1 MIVRGL
7 KQLKGRPLDRAYLID
22 AFELCLVSALIYA
35 RYGWRYADLLTLRIV
50 MNKYK
55 TVSDYLHRD
64 DEDKSSDADF
74 CRQWEFVGEL
84 VDKCM
89 PHLNKYQVARLEAKF
104 IDIAEKDT
112 PEKLE
117 ADLQR
122 WLHERK

>member
-1 MIVRGL
+1 MIRDL
-7 KQLKGRPLDRAYLID
+7 KQQKGLPLDRAYLID
-22 AFELCLVSALIYA
+22 AFELCRISAGVYA
-35 RYGWRYADLLTLRIV
+35 RYRWRYADLLTLRIA

-64 DEDKSSDADF
+64 DEDKSPDTVLA
-74 CRQWEFVGEL
+74 RRWELVGEL

-89 PHLNKYQVARLEAKF
+89 PDLTDKQVARLGAKLLE
-104 IDIAEKDT
+104 IAEHDT

-122 WLHERK
+122 WLHESR

>member
-1 MIVRGL
+1 MIQDL
-7 KQLKGRPLDRAYLID
+7 KQQKGLPLDRAYLID
-22 AFELCLVSALIYA
+22 TFELCRISARVYA
-35 RYGWRYADLLTLRIV
+35 RYRWRYADLLTLRIA

-55 TVSDYLHRD
+55 SVSDYLHKD
-64 DEDKSSDADF
+64 DEDNSPDAELG
-74 CRQWEFVGEL
+74 RRWELVGEL

-89 PHLNKYQVARLEAKF
+89 PDLTDKQAARLGAKLLQ
-104 IDIAEKDT
+104 IAENDT